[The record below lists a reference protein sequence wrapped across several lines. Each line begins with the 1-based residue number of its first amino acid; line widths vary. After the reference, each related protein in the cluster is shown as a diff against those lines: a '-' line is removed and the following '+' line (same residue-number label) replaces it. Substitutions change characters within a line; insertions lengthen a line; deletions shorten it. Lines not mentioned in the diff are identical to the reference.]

1 MAYIQPGNT
10 PLHKKEVKKVKA
22 KGGGTKKVCLPKAK
36 IASMSK
42 EERQKVTTFTQIE
55 DSLKILLLV
64 ITIGYTISKW
74 INIKKENE

>member
-1 MAYIQPGNT
+1 MAFVQPGNT

-42 EERQKVTTFTQIE
+42 EEVKAM
-55 DSLKILLLV
+55 SLELV
-64 ITIGYTISKW
+64 VVAV
-74 INIKKENE
+74 

>member
-42 EERQKVTTFTQIE
+42 EA
-55 DSLKILLLV
+55 
-64 ITIGYTISKW
+64 
-74 INIKKENE
+74 NIKDLVKAMLLEQVVVVI